1 MTNGKLS
8 ANEFAA
14 IYELSSRQMDKVKLF
29 CEVLKDNRE
38 GVYDSLQDAG
48 IFVELEDLQA
58 LDV

>member
-38 GVYDSLQDAG
+38 G
-48 IFVELEDLQA
+48 
-58 LDV
+58 